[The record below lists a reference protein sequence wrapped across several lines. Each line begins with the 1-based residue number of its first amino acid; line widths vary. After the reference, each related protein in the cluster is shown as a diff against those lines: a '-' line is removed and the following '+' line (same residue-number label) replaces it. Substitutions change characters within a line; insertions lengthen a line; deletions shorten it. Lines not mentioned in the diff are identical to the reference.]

1 MVEGRNFMIYIIR
14 HGQTDW
20 NIEHRT
26 QGQTDIA
33 LNTNGIKQAELI
45 TRKIV
50 NLKIDNII
58 SSDLKRAYMTAQIIN
73 KNFNKNIKTDKRLR
87 EFCFGTLEGIT
98 RDKITQEIWDDFNK
112 NPKQFNAETK
122 EEIFNRIKSF
132 IDDIK
137 SNNINKNTLVVT
149 HGGPI
154 RMIKYYL
161 DNGDNFNDKKYLAEY
176 MTLKINNLDVFIID
190 EKMNLKKC
198 EL

>member
-1 MVEGRNFMIYIIR
+1 MIYIIR

-26 QGQTDIA
+26 QGQTDID
-33 LNTNGIKQAELI
+33 LNTKGIEQAELI
-45 TRKIV
+45 TQKIA

-73 KNFNKNIKTDKRLR
+73 KNFNKNIETDKRLR
-87 EFCFGTLEGIT
+87 EFGFGTLEGIT

-112 NPKQFNAETK
+112 NPKKFNAEERK
-122 EEIFNRIKSF
+122 EIFNRIKSF

-137 SNNINKNTLVVT
+137 SNNINKNMLVVT

-154 RMIKYYL
+154 KMIKYYL
-161 DNGDNFNDKKYLAEY
+161 DNGDIFNDKKYLAEY
-176 MTLKINNLDVFIID
+176 MTLKINNLELFIID
-190 EKMNLKKC
+190 EKMNLIKYD
-198 EL
+198 L

>member
-1 MVEGRNFMIYIIR
+1 MIYIIR

-45 TRKIV
+45 TQKIS
-50 NLKIDNII
+50 NLKIDSII

-73 KNFNKNIKTDKRLR
+73 KNFHKAIETDKRLR

-98 RDKITQEIWDDFNK
+98 RDKITQETWEKFNE
-112 NPKQFNAETK
+112 NPKQFNTETK

-132 IDDIK
+132 IKDMKSEIK
-137 SNNINKNTLVVT
+137 NKKVLVVT

-161 DNGDNFNDKKYLAEY
+161 DNGDNYSDKKYLEEY
-176 MTLKINNLDVFIID
+176 MNLKINNMDLFIID
-190 EKMNLKKC
+190 EKMNLKKYD
-198 EL
+198 L

>member
-1 MVEGRNFMIYIIR
+1 MIYIIR

-26 QGQTDIA
+26 QGHTDIA
-33 LNTNGIKQAELI
+33 LNKNGIVQAELI
-45 TRKIV
+45 SQKIA
-50 NLKIDNII
+50 NLKIDSII

-73 KNFNKNIKTDKRLR
+73 KNFNKRIETDKRLR

-161 DNGDNFNDKKYLAEY
+161 DNGNNFNDKKYLAEY
-176 MTLKINNLDVFIID
+176 MTLKINNIDVFIID
-190 EKMNLKKC
+190 EKKNLKRYD
-198 EL
+198 L

>member
-1 MVEGRNFMIYIIR
+1 MIYIIR

-20 NIEHRT
+20 NIEKRT
-26 QGQTDIA
+26 QGHTDIA

-45 TRKIV
+45 AEKIAD
-50 NLKIDNII
+50 LKIDNII

-73 KNFNKNIKTDKRLR
+73 KNLNKTIEKDKRIR

-98 RDKITQEIWDDFNK
+98 RDKITQETWDDFNK
-112 NPKQFNAETK
+112 NPKQYNAETK

-132 IDDIK
+132 IDDI
-137 SNNINKNTLVVT
+137 NLNKNTLVVT
-149 HGGPI
+149 HGGAI

-161 DNGDNFNDKKYLAEY
+161 DNGDNFNDKKYLDEY
-176 MTLKINNLDVFIID
+176 MILKINNLDLFIID
-190 EKMNLKKC
+190 EEMNLKKC

>member
-1 MVEGRNFMIYIIR
+1 MIYIIR

-26 QGQTDIA
+26 QGQTDIV

-45 TRKIV
+45 TQKIA
-50 NLKIDNII
+50 NLKIDSII

-73 KNFNKNIKTDKRLR
+73 KKFNKTIETDKRLR
-87 EFCFGTLEGIT
+87 EFSFGTLEGIT
-98 RDKITQEIWDDFNK
+98 RDKITQETWEKFNE

-132 IDDIK
+132 IKDMKSEIK
-137 SNNINKNTLVVT
+137 NKKVLVVT

-161 DNGDNFNDKKYLAEY
+161 DNGDNYSDKKYLEEY
-176 MTLKINNLDVFIID
+176 MNLKINNLDLFIID
-190 EKMNLKKC
+190 EKMNLKKYD
-198 EL
+198 L

>member
-1 MVEGRNFMIYIIR
+1 MIYIIR

-33 LNTNGIKQAELI
+33 LNANGIKQAELI
-45 TRKIV
+45 TQKIA
-50 NLKIDNII
+50 NLKIDNVI

-73 KNFNKNIKTDKRLR
+73 KNFNKTIKKDKRLR

-161 DNGDNFNDKKYLAEY
+161 DNGDNYSDKKYLEEY
-176 MTLKINNLDVFIID
+176 MNLKINNLDLFIID
-190 EKMNLKKC
+190 EKMNLKKYD
-198 EL
+198 L

>member
-1 MVEGRNFMIYIIR
+1 MIYIIR

-45 TRKIV
+45 TQKIS
-50 NLKIDNII
+50 NLKIDSII

-73 KNFNKNIKTDKRLR
+73 KNFHKAIETDKRLR

-98 RDKITQEIWDDFNK
+98 RDKITQETWEKFNE

-132 IDDIK
+132 IKDMKSEIK
-137 SNNINKNTLVVT
+137 NKKVLVVT

-161 DNGDNFNDKKYLAEY
+161 DNGDNYSDKKYLEEY
-176 MTLKINNLDVFIID
+176 MNHKINNMDLFIID
-190 EKMNLKKC
+190 EKMNLKKYD
-198 EL
+198 L

>member
-1 MVEGRNFMIYIIR
+1 MIYIIR

-26 QGQTDIA
+26 QGQTDIS
-33 LNTNGIKQAELI
+33 LNANGIKQAELS
-45 TRKIV
+45 TKKIE

-73 KNFNKNIKTDKRLR
+73 KNFNKRIETDKRLR

-112 NPKQFNAETK
+112 NPKHFNAETK

-132 IDDIK
+132 INDIK

-154 RMIKYYL
+154 RMIKFYL
-161 DNGDNFNDKKYLAEY
+161 DNGDNFDDKKYLEEY
-176 MTLKINNLDVFIID
+176 MPLKIKNLDLFIID
-190 EKMNLKKC
+190 EKMNFKNIIL
-198 EL
+198 

>member
-1 MVEGRNFMIYIIR
+1 MIYIIR

-26 QGQTDIA
+26 QGHTDIA
-33 LNTNGIKQAELI
+33 LNKNGIEQAELI
-45 TRKIV
+45 SQKIA

-73 KNFNKNIKTDKRLR
+73 KKFNKTIETDKRLR

-112 NPKQFNAETK
+112 NAKQFNAETK

-132 IDDIK
+132 IDDLK
-137 SNNINKNTLVVT
+137 SININQSILVVT
-149 HGGPI
+149 HGGTI
-154 RMIKYYL
+154 KMIKYYL
-161 DNGDNFNDKKYLAEY
+161 DNGDNFNTVKFLNEY
-176 MTLKINNLDVFIID
+176 INLKIKNLELFIID
-190 EKMNLKKC
+190 EKKNFKKYD
-198 EL
+198 L

>member
-1 MVEGRNFMIYIIR
+1 MIYIIR

-33 LNTNGIKQAELI
+33 LNKNGIEQAELI
-45 TRKIV
+45 TQKIA

-58 SSDLKRAYMTAQIIN
+58 SSDLKRADMTAQIIN

-176 MTLKINNLDVFIID
+176 MTLKINNLDIFIID
-190 EKMNLKKC
+190 EKMNLKRYD
-198 EL
+198 L

>member
-1 MVEGRNFMIYIIR
+1 MIYIIR

-26 QGQTDIA
+26 QGHTDIA
-33 LNTNGIKQAELI
+33 LNTNGIKQAELM
-45 TRKIV
+45 TQKIA
-50 NLKIDNII
+50 NLKIDSII

-87 EFCFGTLEGIT
+87 EFCFGTLEGIM

-132 IDDIK
+132 INDLK
-137 SNNINKNTLVVT
+137 SNSINKNTLVVT

-161 DNGDNFNDKKYLAEY
+161 DNGNNFNDKKYLEEY
-176 MTLKINNLDVFIID
+176 MTLKINNLDLFIID
-190 EKMNLKKC
+190 EEMNLKKC

>member
-1 MVEGRNFMIYIIR
+1 MIYIIR

-26 QGQTDIA
+26 QGHTDIA
-33 LNTNGIKQAELI
+33 LNKNGIEQAELI
-45 TRKIV
+45 TQKIA

-73 KNFNKNIKTDKRLR
+73 KKFNKTIEEDKRLR

-161 DNGDNFNDKKYLAEY
+161 DNGDIFNDKKYLAEY

-190 EKMNLKKC
+190 EKMNLKI
-198 EL
+198 LM

>member
-1 MVEGRNFMIYIIR
+1 MIYIIR

-45 TRKIV
+45 TQKIS
-50 NLKIDNII
+50 NLKIDSII

-73 KNFNKNIKTDKRLR
+73 KNFHKAIETDKRLR

-98 RDKITQEIWDDFNK
+98 RDKITQETWEKFNE

-122 EEIFNRIKSF
+122 EEIFSRIKSF
-132 IDDIK
+132 IKDMKSEIK
-137 SNNINKNTLVVT
+137 NKKVLVVT

-161 DNGDNFNDKKYLAEY
+161 DNGDNYSDKKYLEEY
-176 MTLKINNLDVFIID
+176 MNLKINNMDLFIID
-190 EKMNLKKC
+190 EKMNLKKYD
-198 EL
+198 L

>member
-1 MVEGRNFMIYIIR
+1 MIYIIR

-26 QGQTDIA
+26 QGQTDIV

-45 TRKIV
+45 TQKIA
-50 NLKIDNII
+50 NLKIDSII

-73 KNFNKNIKTDKRLR
+73 KNFNKTIETDKRLR

-112 NPKQFNAETK
+112 NPKKFNAETK

-176 MTLKINNLDVFIID
+176 MTLKINNLDLFIID
-190 EKMNLKKC
+190 EEMNLKKC

>member
-1 MVEGRNFMIYIIR
+1 MIYIIR

-20 NIEHRT
+20 NIERRM
-26 QGQTDIA
+26 QGHTDIA

-45 TRKIV
+45 AQKIA

-73 KNFNKNIKTDKRLR
+73 QNINKNIETDKRLR

-98 RDKITQEIWDDFNK
+98 KDKITQDVWDDFNK
-112 NPKQFNAETK
+112 NPKQFNAEAR
-122 EEIFNRIKSF
+122 EEIFNRIKSI

-161 DNGDNFNDKKYLAEY
+161 DNGDNYNDKKYLAEY
-176 MTLKINNLDVFIID
+176 MTLKINNLDLFIID
-190 EKMNLKKC
+190 EEMNLKKYD
-198 EL
+198 L

>member
-1 MVEGRNFMIYIIR
+1 MIYIIR

-33 LNTNGIKQAELI
+33 LNTNGIKQAEWI

-87 EFCFGTLEGIT
+87 EFCFGTLDGIT

-161 DNGDNFNDKKYLAEY
+161 DNGNNFNDKKYLAEY
-176 MTLKINNLDVFIID
+176 ITLKINNLDLFIID
-190 EKMNLKKC
+190 EEMNLKKC

>member
-1 MVEGRNFMIYIIR
+1 MIYIIR
-14 HGQTDW
+14 HGQTEW

-26 QGQTDIA
+26 QGQTNIA

-45 TRKIV
+45 TQKIA
-50 NLKIDNII
+50 NLKIDSII

-73 KNFNKNIKTDKRLR
+73 KNFNKTIETDKRLR

-98 RDKITQEIWDDFNK
+98 RDKITQETWEKFNE

-137 SNNINKNTLVVT
+137 SNNINKNTLVVA

-161 DNGDNFNDKKYLAEY
+161 DNGDNYSDKKYLEEY
-176 MTLKINNLDVFIID
+176 MNLKINNLDLFIID
-190 EKMNLKKC
+190 EKMNLKKYD
-198 EL
+198 L

>member
-1 MVEGRNFMIYIIR
+1 MIYIIR

-26 QGQTDIA
+26 QGHTDIA
-33 LNTNGIKQAELI
+33 LNKNGIVQAELI
-45 TRKIV
+45 SQKIA
-50 NLKIDNII
+50 NLKIDSII

-73 KNFNKNIKTDKRLR
+73 KNFNKNIETDKRLR

-161 DNGDNFNDKKYLAEY
+161 DNGNNFNDKKYLAEY

-190 EKMNLKKC
+190 EKMNLKRYD
-198 EL
+198 L

>member
-1 MVEGRNFMIYIIR
+1 MIYIIR

-26 QGQTDIA
+26 QGHTDIA
-33 LNTNGIKQAELI
+33 LNKNGIVQAELI
-45 TRKIV
+45 SQKIA
-50 NLKIDNII
+50 NLKIDSII

-73 KNFNKNIKTDKRLR
+73 KNFNKNIETDKRLR

-161 DNGDNFNDKKYLAEY
+161 DNGNNFNDKKYLAEY
-176 MTLKINNLDVFIID
+176 MTLKINNIDVFIID
-190 EKMNLKKC
+190 EKKNLKRYD
-198 EL
+198 L

>member
-1 MVEGRNFMIYIIR
+1 MIYIIR

-26 QGQTDIA
+26 QGQTDIV

-45 TRKIV
+45 TQKIA
-50 NLKIDNII
+50 NLKIDSII

-73 KNFNKNIKTDKRLR
+73 KKFNKTIETDKRLR
-87 EFCFGTLEGIT
+87 EFSFGTLEGIT
-98 RDKITQEIWDDFNK
+98 RDKITQETWEKFNE

-137 SNNINKNTLVVT
+137 SDNINKNTLVVT

-161 DNGDNFNDKKYLAEY
+161 DNGDNYSDKKYLEEY
-176 MTLKINNLDVFIID
+176 MNLKINNLDLFIID
-190 EKMNLKKC
+190 EKMNLKKYD
-198 EL
+198 L

>member
-1 MVEGRNFMIYIIR
+1 MIYIIR

-45 TRKIV
+45 TQKIS
-50 NLKIDNII
+50 NLRIDSII

-73 KNFNKNIKTDKRLR
+73 KNFHKAIETDKRLR

-98 RDKITQEIWDDFNK
+98 RDKITQETWEKFNE

-132 IDDIK
+132 IKDMKSEIK
-137 SNNINKNTLVVT
+137 NKKVLVVT

-161 DNGDNFNDKKYLAEY
+161 DNGDNYSDKKYLEEY
-176 MTLKINNLDVFIID
+176 MNLKINNMDLFIID
-190 EKMNLKKC
+190 EKMNLKKYD
-198 EL
+198 L

>member
-1 MVEGRNFMIYIIR
+1 MIYIIR

-122 EEIFNRIKSF
+122 KEIFNRIKSF

-176 MTLKINNLDVFIID
+176 MTLKINNLDLFIID
-190 EKMNLKKC
+190 EEMNLKKC

>member
-1 MVEGRNFMIYIIR
+1 MIYIIR

-33 LNTNGIKQAELI
+33 LNTNGIKQADLI
-45 TRKIV
+45 TQKIS
-50 NLKIDNII
+50 NLKIDSII

-73 KNFNKNIKTDKRLR
+73 KNFHKAIETDKRLR

-98 RDKITQEIWDDFNK
+98 RDKITQETWEKFNE

-132 IDDIK
+132 IKDMKSEIK
-137 SNNINKNTLVVT
+137 NKKVLVVT

-161 DNGDNFNDKKYLAEY
+161 DNGDNYSDKKYLEEY
-176 MTLKINNLDVFIID
+176 MNLKINNMDLFIID
-190 EKMNLKKC
+190 EKMNLKKYD
-198 EL
+198 L

>member
-1 MVEGRNFMIYIIR
+1 MIYIIR

-26 QGQTDIA
+26 QGHTDIA
-33 LNTNGIKQAELI
+33 LNKNGIEQAELI
-45 TRKIV
+45 TQKIV
-50 NLKIDNII
+50 NFKIDNII

-73 KNFNKNIKTDKRLR
+73 KNFNKIIETDKRLR

-98 RDKITQEIWDDFNK
+98 RDKITQEIWNDFNK

-132 IDDIK
+132 INDIK

-161 DNGDNFNDKKYLAEY
+161 DNGDNYNDKKYLAEY

-190 EKMNLKKC
+190 EKMNLKRYD
-198 EL
+198 L

>member
-1 MVEGRNFMIYIIR
+1 MIYIIR

-33 LNTNGIKQAELI
+33 LNINGIKQAELI
-45 TRKIV
+45 TRKIA

-73 KNFNKNIKTDKRLR
+73 KKFNKNIKTDKRLR

-112 NPKQFNAETK
+112 NPKHFNAETK

-132 IDDIK
+132 INDIK

-161 DNGDNFNDKKYLAEY
+161 DNGDNYCDEKYLEEY
-176 MTLKINNLDVFIID
+176 MNLKINNLDLFIID
-190 EKMNLKKC
+190 EKMNLKKYD
-198 EL
+198 L